1 MWGETVLK
9 VLPVMENESTVLC
22 KNVEN
27 VTDIIRRGNVNVDK
41 HTGWMNVE
49 VHKQVEK
56 NIIQGIQ
63 CLWPTWCGQSQY
75 HPGDQNKLSS

>member
-9 VLPVMENESTVLC
+9 VLPIMENKSTVLC
-22 KNVEN
+22 KNVES
-27 VTDIIRRGNVNVDK
+27 VTDIIRRGNVNVGK

-56 NIIQGIQ
+56 NFIQGSYSVLMANLVWTISVS
-63 CLWPTWCGQSQY
+63 PR
-75 HPGDQNKLSS
+75 